1 MRQKPFHAALAA
13 AAAAALALLAGCAA
27 KGVKETRAASA
38 LAVREVQS
46 LVDDGLDKAIK
57 EREMAR
63 SEEAPDFAAVAA
75 AALQRFQSSP
85 DARDLKNPYDAARPV
100 FVARP
105 EGREPGTVYLD
116 ATPAATGAILVIA
129 VYKDGAAVKRE
140 SATVKV
146 NVALRPRKIDVNTDA
161 GPAAPGL

>member
-1 MRQKPFHAALAA
+1 MRPKPFPVLALAA
-13 AAAAALALLAGCAA
+13 AALPLLVGCAA
-27 KGVKETRAASA
+27 KGVKETRAASV
-38 LAVREVQS
+38 LAVRELQS

-63 SEEAPDFAAVAA
+63 SEEAPDFSAVAA

-85 DARDLKNPYDAARPV
+85 DARDLKNPYDPSKPV

-116 ATPAATGAILVIA
+116 ATPAATGAILVTA
-129 VYKDGAAVKRE
+129 VFKDGAAVKRE

-146 NVALRPRKIDVNTDA
+146 NVALRPRKIEVNTDA